1 MEYKILADYYE
12 KLEKTSSKIMKTKL
26 LANLYSSCPPED
38 IYKVVLLT
46 QSRVFPKYVDIE
58 LGVGT
63 QLTIKAISRATGF
76 SESRVENMFKE
87 LGDLGLVAEKCVK
100 NKKQVTL
107 FKKTLTVE
115 YVFKRLQEIG
125 KATGE
130 RSQDKKLMIL
140 SELLL
145 NSEPK
150 EARYIIR
157 TVLGELRIGVAEG
170 IVRDAIAEAFLVKKG
185 IPKEKA
191 IEAVEYAWNILSD
204 FGEVAEI
211 AMKEGLEGLKK
222 VKPVLGR
229 PIQVMLGI
237 KAKSIED
244 VLKRHPVV
252 VVEFKYDGMRA
263 QIHKKGEKVWI
274 FTRRQENVTNQFPD
288 LVEYVRQYIKAEECI
303 VEGEAWP
310 IDPKTGSPLPFQKLS
325 QRIHRKYD
333 IHKMIKE
340 IPVQLNLF
348 DIVYLNGETLFDK
361 PLKERL
367 KILDSIVKQVPG
379 KIMIAER
386 IITNNEK
393 EIEEFYHKAL
403 KLKQEGI
410 MIKNPDSP
418 YIFGRHVG
426 GWYKIKPTMETLD
439 LVIIG
444 ATWGE
449 GKRAKW
455 LSSYLLGVR
464 DPDTGKFLS
473 CGMLGTGLTE
483 EELERMTKILKSLI
497 VKENGREV
505 VIKPKIVVEV
515 GYQEIQ
521 KSPNYE
527 SGYALRFPRL
537 VRIRDDKGPEEAD
550 TIQRLIEL
558 YKSQGKEG

>member
-1 MEYKILADYYE
+1 MEYKILADCYE
-12 KLEKTSSKIMKTKL
+12 KLEKISSKLMKTRI
-26 LANLYSSCPPED
+26 LAELYSSCSPED
-38 IYKVVLLT
+38 VYKVVLLT

-63 QLTIKAISRATGF
+63 QLAIRAISRATGF
-76 SESRVENMFKE
+76 SASQVENMFKE

-107 FKKTLTVE
+107 FKKTLTID
-115 YVFKRLQEIG
+115 YVFRRLQEIG

-130 RSQDKKLMIL
+130 KSQDKKLMIL

-170 IVRDAIAEAFLVKKG
+170 IVRDAIAEAFLVSKSV
-185 IPKEKA
+185 PKEKA
-191 IEAVEYAWNILSD
+191 IEAVDYAWNILSD

-211 AMKEGLEGLKK
+211 ALKEGLEGLKK

-229 PIQVMLGI
+229 PIQVMLGL
-237 KAKSIED
+237 KAESIEE
-244 VLKRHPVV
+244 VLKRHSVV
-252 VVEFKYDGMRA
+252 IVEFKYDGMRA

-288 LVEYVRQYIKAEECI
+288 LVEYVRQYVKAKECI
-303 VEGEAWP
+303 IEGEAWP
-310 IDPKTGSPLPFQKLS
+310 IDPKTKNPLPFQKLS

-333 IHKMIKE
+333 IHKMMKE

-361 PLKERL
+361 PLKERI
-367 KILDSIVKQVPG
+367 KVLDSIVEQTPG

-386 IITNNEK
+386 IITGNLK

-403 KLKQEGI
+403 RLKQEGI
-410 MIKNPDSP
+410 MIKNPDAP

-455 LSSYLLGVR
+455 LSSYVLAVR

-473 CGMLGTGLTE
+473 CGMMGTGLTE
-483 EELERMTKILKSLI
+483 DQFQNMTKILKPLI
-497 VKENGREV
+497 IKEEGRNV
-505 VIKPKIVVEV
+505 IIKPKIVVEV

-537 VRIRDDKGPEEAD
+537 IRVRDDKGPEEAD
-550 TIQRLIEL
+550 TIQRLVEL
-558 YKSQGKEG
+558 YKSQGREG